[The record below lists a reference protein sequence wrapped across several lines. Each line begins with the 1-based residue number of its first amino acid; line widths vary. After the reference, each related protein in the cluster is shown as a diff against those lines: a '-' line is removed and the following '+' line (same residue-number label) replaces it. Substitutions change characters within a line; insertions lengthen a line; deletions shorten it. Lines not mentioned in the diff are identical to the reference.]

1 MKFIRY
7 IPIFALPLILYN
19 ALVFS
24 SQEELTIILNYDL
37 FGPINLISGA
47 VLVVDV
53 KGLLLI
59 ISLFL
64 LFLEIV
70 KATRTSEAQVL
81 DHAMSMLIF
90 VIYLVEFIVVAKC
103 GTMTFVILTV
113 MSLTDVIAG
122 FTVSLST
129 ARRDIAIG

>member
-24 SQEELTIILNYDL
+24 SQEELTVILNYDL
-37 FGPINLISGA
+37 FGPITLISGA

-53 KGLLLI
+53 KSLLLI

-70 KATRTSEAQVL
+70 KATRTSEAQII

-103 GTMTFVILTV
+103 GTMTFVILTA